1 MICLLL
7 NGTSGHANAINQ
19 LCECNQSIVVTVN
32 NRVGNFLGH
41 EKRSPVNLII
51 VMASHVCSGQIC
63 RRFWRESWI
72 DANAKGCTSCS
83 NDRLISCDAWA

>member
-19 LCECNQSIVVTVN
+19 LCECDQSVVVTVN

-51 VMASHVCSGQIC
+51 CHGLSRLLSTDLQAVLEGIL
-63 RRFWRESWI
+63 
-72 DANAKGCTSCS
+72 
-83 NDRLISCDAWA
+83 DRCQCQRLHKLFQ